1 MGWLDRAARAIAF
14 RKLDGLSG
22 GRIALTDALGTRE
35 LGEVSAGVSA
45 RVTVRSSRFYRRAVT
60 GGSLGVAGSY
70 IDGEWDCDD
79 LTAFFRVFV
88 RSVGETDRL
97 ERGMSKLGVW
107 LAKGMHRLRRNTR
120 SGSRKNIRDHY
131 DLGND
136 LFSLFLDETMSYSCG
151 VFDRPEMS
159 LREASE
165 SKLDRACRKLRLSA
179 SDHLVE
185 IGTGWGGL
193 AIWAAGKYG
202 CRVTTT
208 TISQEQFELAK
219 ERIAAAGLAD
229 RVTVLLE
236 DYRDLRGQYDK
247 LVSIEMIEAVG
258 HEYLPTYFGT
268 CASLLRPEGAALIQA
283 ITMPD
288 DRYEQYRH
296 STDFIQRY
304 IFPGSCVPSRQAMG
318 EAIASATDFTLADRE
333 EIGLHYATTLRAWRT
348 RFFEQIERVRALGY
362 PERFVRMWDYYL
374 CYCEAGFLEQYIG
387 TCQMLLTRPG
397 WSARREGCA

>member
-1 MGWLDRAARAIAF
+1 
-14 RKLDGLSG
+14 
-22 GRIALTDALGTRE
+22 
-35 LGEVSAGVSA
+35 
-45 RVTVRSSRFYRRAVT
+45 
-60 GGSLGVAGSY
+60 
-70 IDGEWDCDD
+70 
-79 LTAFFRVFV
+79 
-88 RSVGETDRL
+88 
-97 ERGMSKLGVW
+97 
-107 LAKGMHRLRRNTR
+107 
-120 SGSRKNIRDHY
+120 
-131 DLGND
+131 
-136 LFSLFLDETMSYSCG
+136 
-151 VFDRPEMS
+151 
-159 LREASE
+159 
-165 SKLDRACRKLRLSA
+165 
-179 SDHLVE
+179 
-185 IGTGWGGL
+185 
-193 AIWAAGKYG
+193 
-202 CRVTTT
+202 VTTT

-333 EIGLHYATTLRAWRT
+333 EIGLHYATTLRVWRT

-397 WSARREGCA
+397 WSARRGGCA